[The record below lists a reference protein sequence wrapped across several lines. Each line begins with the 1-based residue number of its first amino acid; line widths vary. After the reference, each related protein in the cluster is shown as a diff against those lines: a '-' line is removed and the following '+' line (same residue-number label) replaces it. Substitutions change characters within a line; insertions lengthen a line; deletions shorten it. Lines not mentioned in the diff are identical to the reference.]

1 MATSTTNLGLQ
12 KPDYSDAADIAVL
25 NGNSDK
31 IDSSVNATDGA
42 IAIVSNGNTH
52 PAIPSGNYVYIRGHG
67 SLSEGLYKN
76 STSGT
81 IGVNATLSSSNV
93 SAISSGG
100 MNEMKSITD
109 TLNGKITNNLSG
121 AYLSASDDL
130 NNFYGYEHTGLY
142 NIGADKPANCPSSW
156 VQLMVIA
163 SNSGVSQM
171 LVHED
176 WIMIRRRTGSPVSWT
191 AWREVPIYDSGWVTF
206 TKDGNNSYA
215 KYRVKGNVVNVIMEH
230 RVSSGAISA
239 WGTLVFGNIPSYAR
253 PEYDINVLCST
264 DRSSSMGCAGVVG
277 TNGNIYISGRFCGAS
292 DTSDI
297 LRCEITYVLK
307 SYN

>member
-1 MATSTTNLGLQ
+1 MATSTSNLGLQ

-100 MNEMKSITD
+100 MNEMKSITNA
-109 TLNGKITNNLSG
+109 LNGKITSTSLYAGRTSDTTVTLSEP
-121 AYLSASDDL
+121 YT
-130 NNFYGYEHTGLY
+130 NFLFVMITAQT
-142 NIGADKPANCPSSW
+142 NVDFQCMMIPTS
-156 VQLMVIA
+156 VIA
-163 SNSGVSQM
+163 SNRNFQFMMSASSNAGQQTYPLQYNSNLAIKFTDSTHCAIGKPTYNNPNWALSVNSIYGV
-171 LVHED
+171 
-176 WIMIRRRTGSPVSWT
+176 IR
-191 AWREVPIYDSGWVTF
+191 
-206 TKDGNNSYA
+206 K
-215 KYRVKGNVVNVIMEH
+215 
-230 RVSSGAISA
+230 
-239 WGTLVFGNIPSYAR
+239 
-253 PEYDINVLCST
+253 
-264 DRSSSMGCAGVVG
+264 
-277 TNGNIYISGRFCGAS
+277 
-292 DTSDI
+292 
-297 LRCEITYVLK
+297 
-307 SYN
+307 